1 MTQVLQGTAAPGAL
15 AVEPVLGYPR
25 VMEPGTDYVLS
36 VDLRPVAGGTAEW
49 PAGAGEEYAVHCIV
63 NGAPVFRSEPL
74 GEPAV
79 VVHRFGGT
87 YGPARFLVTPAG
99 AADQGIIRVTLVSA
113 WGVPLATLETP
124 SIPIREGGV
133 RAAPPAGPAEDRPLG
148 AVLLQE
154 GGVAFRVWAPNAVG
168 VTVAGTFNGWSD
180 QRNAMHPESPGYWM
194 ARVSNAKA
202 GDEYKFVIYTAQGQR
217 LWRRDP
223 YARHF
228 GGPSDGPSSDPAG
241 DSSGGALV
249 YDTSF
254 EWGDAEYEPPDWSDL
269 VIYEL
274 HVGTFSEEPG
284 KEPGTSPGSFSGVAA
299 RLDYLVELGVNCI
312 QLLPVGEFATG
323 VGLGYNP
330 SFPFA
335 VESAYGGPDALKKLV
350 REAHAR
356 GIAVVL
362 TVVYNHFGPSELDLW
377 QFDGWSPDGKGGIYF
392 YNDWRA
398 RTPWGDTRPDY
409 GRPEVRRY
417 IRDNVLMWLDEFRLD
432 GLHWDAIGWIRGVD
446 GLLDPSNDLPDGRKM
461 IQEINAEV
469 EKRLPRRLRSA
480 DDAVR
485 ETWATQPLQAGGGGF
500 DTRWDYAFVQPVR
513 EAVITPADENRD
525 MHAVAAAIAGG
536 GASAFARVIYTESHD
551 EVMNGRARVPHDIS
565 PAEPESW
572 ASRKRSTLG
581 AALVLTAPGVPMLF
595 QGQEILEDGWFHDTD
610 PVDWGRLE
618 QFRWI
623 HALYRDLIR
632 LRRNGFGHTRGLQGQ
647 HVQVHHV
654 NQADKVVAFH
664 RWAQGGA
671 GDDVVVVL
679 NFGNRA
685 YNEYLLGFPRPG
697 EWKVR
702 LNGDWAGY
710 SPDYGNHRS
719 DHTRADG
726 APRDGMPVSAGVS
739 IGAYTAIIL
748 SQDPEPA
755 PDLRP
760 AQAADEALARL
771 FGDGRPPV
779 DTPDDAVNLWHES
792 LQRGRFFDRGR

>member
-1 MTQVLQGTAAPGAL
+1 MTTQVLQGAAPGAL

-99 AADQGIIRVTLVSA
+99 AADQGIIRVTLVNA

-124 SIPIREGGV
+124 SIAIREGGV
-133 RAAPPAGPAEDRPLG
+133 RAAPPARPAEDRPLG
-148 AVLLQE
+148 AVPLRE
-154 GGVAFRVWAPNAVG
+154 GGVAFRVWAPNAASVA
-168 VTVAGTFNGWSD
+168 VTGTFNGWSD
-180 QRNAMHPESPGYWM
+180 ERDAMQIESPGYWV
-194 ARVSNAKA
+194 ALVSNAKA
-202 GDEYKFVIYTAQGQR
+202 GDEYRFVIHTADGQR
-217 LWRRDP
+217 LERRDP
-223 YARHF
+223 YSRRF
-228 GGPSDGPSSDPAG
+228 GG
-241 DSSGGALV
+241 SSGGSVV

-254 EWGDAEYEPPDWSDL
+254 EWGDAEYEPPGWSDL

-274 HVGTFSEEPG
+274 HVGTFGAEPG
-284 KEPGTSPGSFSGVAA
+284 RSPGSFSGVAA
-299 RLDYLVELGVNCI
+299 RLEYLAELGVNCI
-312 QLLPVGEFATG
+312 QLLPVGEFGTD

-362 TVVYNHFGPSELDLW
+362 TVVYNHFGPSDLDLW
-377 QFDGWSPDGKGGIYF
+377 QFDGWSLDDKGGIYF

-417 IRDNVLMWLDEFRLD
+417 IRDNVVMWLDEFRLD
-432 GLHWDAIGWIRGVD
+432 GLHWDAVGWIRSVNGSGHPGD
-446 GLLDPSNDLPDGRKM
+446 DLPEGREM

-469 EKRLPRRLRSA
+469 EKRLPGRLRSA
-480 DDAVR
+480 DDAIPQ
-485 ETWATQPLQAGGGGF
+485 TWATQPLQAGGGGF
-500 DTRWDYAFVQPVR
+500 DTQWDLRF
-513 EAVITPADENRD
+513 ADEVRRTLIVPEDGSRD
-525 MHAVAAAIAGG
+525 MKTIVGAILG
-536 GASAFARVIYTESHD
+536 GAGTSVFARVIYTESHD

-565 PAEPESW
+565 PSEPESW

-581 AALVLTAPGVPMLF
+581 AALVLTAPGIPMLF
-595 QGQEILEDGWFHDTD
+595 QAQEILEDGWFHDTD
-610 PVDWGRLE
+610 VVDWSRLDR
-618 QFRWI
+618 FRWI

-632 LRRNGFGHTRGLQGQ
+632 LRRNWFGHTRGLQGQ

-685 YNEYLLGFPRPG
+685 YDEYLLGFPRPG

-702 LNGDWAGY
+702 LNSDWAGY

-726 APRDGMPVSAGVS
+726 PPRDDMPVSAGVS

-760 AQAADEALARL
+760 AQAADRVLDRP
-771 FGDGRPPV
+771 FGDGQPPV

-792 LQRGRFFDRGR
+792 LNVSSFLGRNR